1 MEKTR
6 ILIVDDNKDV
16 LYGLKIILEL
26 ENFEVAGLCTNAKE
40 AIEFLEKRYA
50 DVVLMDI
57 RMPVMDGIEG
67 TFNIKVRF
75 PNVRV
80 IILTTFCE
88 EDYIKKSLSFGAD
101 GYILKSSDAQHII
114 DTIYAVLDGKV
125 VIDREIALF
134 ISNTLKKE
142 TSSFPSDVNVRKSEL
157 TERELDIVKLI
168 AQGYSNKEIANLLFI
183 SEGTVRNYISSI
195 LQKLQFKNRTQIA
208 IYYYKN
214 LDLN

>member
-1 MEKTR
+1 VEKTR

-40 AIEFLEKRYA
+40 AIEFLEKRHA

-75 PNVRV
+75 PSVRV

-114 DTIYAVLDGKV
+114 DTIHAVLDGKV
-125 VIDREIALF
+125 VIDKEIALF
-134 ISNTLKKE
+134 VANSLKKDFQNNNINE
-142 TSSFPSDVNVRKSEL
+142 NKLKNLS
-157 TERELDIVKLI
+157 ERELEIARLI
-168 AQGYSNKEIANLLFI
+168 AQGYSNKDISKILFI

-195 LQKLQFKNRTQIA
+195 LEKLELKNRTQIA
-208 IYYYKN
+208 VYYLSN
-214 LDLN
+214 M

>member
-1 MEKTR
+1 MKKPKV
-6 ILIVDDNKDV
+6 LIVDDSPAV
-16 LYGLKIILEL
+16 LDGLKIILEL
-26 ENFEVAGLCTNAKE
+26 ENFEVVSLCTNAKE
-40 AIEFLEKRYA
+40 AVEFLEKGNA

-67 TFNIKVRF
+67 TLNIKTKF
-75 PNVRV
+75 PNVKV

-125 VIDREIALF
+125 VFDREIALF

-142 TSSFPSDVNVRKSEL
+142 ASSFSGNVNVLKNEL

-195 LQKLQFKNRTQIA
+195 LQKLELQNRTQIA

>member
-26 ENFEVAGLCTNAKE
+26 ENFEITGLCTNAKE
-40 AIEFLEKRYA
+40 AIEFLEKRNA

-101 GYILKSSDAQHII
+101 GYILKSSDAKHIVNSI
-114 DTIYAVLDGKV
+114 LSVLDGKV
-125 VIDREIALF
+125 VMDREIALY
-134 ISNTLKKE
+134 I
-142 TSSFPSDVNVRKSEL
+142 SDVLKRTSKQLLEKTQNLS
-157 TERELDIVKLI
+157 ERELEIAKLI
-168 AQGYSNKEIANLLFI
+168 SQGYSNKEIATMLFI
-183 SEGTVRNYISSI
+183 SEGTVRNYITSI
-195 LQKLQFKNRTQIA
+195 LQKLNLKNRTQIA
-208 IYYYKN
+208 VYYLTKFS
-214 LDLN
+214 

>member
-26 ENFEVAGLCTNAKE
+26 ENFEITGLCTNAKE
-40 AIEFLEKRYA
+40 AIEFLEKRNA

-125 VIDREIALF
+125 VIDKEIALF
-134 ISNTLKKE
+134 VANIFKKDLQNVNTTENKLKNL
-142 TSSFPSDVNVRKSEL
+142 S
-157 TERELDIVKLI
+157 ERELEIARLI
-168 AQGYSNKEIANLLFI
+168 AQGYSNKDISKMLFI
-183 SEGTVRNYISSI
+183 SEGTVRNYISTI
-195 LQKLQFKNRTQIA
+195 LEKLELKNRTQIA
-208 IYYYKN
+208 IYYLSN
-214 LDLN
+214 SLPF

>member
-1 MEKTR
+1 VEKTR

-26 ENFEVAGLCTNAKE
+26 ENFEITGLCTNAKE
-40 AIEFLEKRYA
+40 AIEFLEKRNA

-101 GYILKSSDAQHII
+101 GYILKSSDAKHIVNSI
-114 DTIYAVLDGKV
+114 LSVLDGKV
-125 VIDREIALF
+125 VMDREIALY
-134 ISNTLKKE
+134 I
-142 TSSFPSDVNVRKSEL
+142 SDVLKRTSKQLLEKTQNLS
-157 TERELDIVKLI
+157 ERELEIAKLI
-168 AQGYSNKEIANLLFI
+168 SQGYSNKEIATMLFI
-183 SEGTVRNYISSI
+183 SEGTVRNYITSI
-195 LQKLQFKNRTQIA
+195 LQKLNLKNRTQIA
-208 IYYYKN
+208 VYYLTKFS
-214 LDLN
+214 

>member
-1 MEKTR
+1 VEKTR

-26 ENFEVAGLCTNAKE
+26 ENFEITGLCTNAKE
-40 AIEFLEKRYA
+40 AIEFLEKRNA

-125 VIDREIALF
+125 VIDKEIALF
-134 ISNTLKKE
+134 VANIFKKDLQNVNTTENKLKNL
-142 TSSFPSDVNVRKSEL
+142 S
-157 TERELDIVKLI
+157 ERELEIARLI
-168 AQGYSNKEIANLLFI
+168 AQGYSNKDISKMLFI
-183 SEGTVRNYISSI
+183 SEGTVRNYISTI
-195 LQKLQFKNRTQIA
+195 LEKLELKNRTQIA
-208 IYYYKN
+208 IYYLSN
-214 LDLN
+214 SLPF